1 MHYQTIPLH
10 VPMKKTILSLLFFL
24 CAFTMATA
32 QTQAEHKAFAQE
44 IIQYL
49 SDSTYHQGV
58 EFIRMNLLQDL
69 MEEQNFSKNQLEE
82 EKIKITLSFKDDF
95 QNFNRIMASLR
106 SEYLRYKA
114 NGASFEFY
122 DIQTEPLENRTKMFS
137 NRVRFVMKTDD
148 LQNVVSLYFNSAYVL
163 NLLVLTSPIED
174 KF

>member
-1 MHYQTIPLH
+1 
-10 VPMKKTILSLLFFL
+10 MKNILLSLLVFFS
-24 CAFTMATA
+24 ATA
-32 QTQAEHKAFAQE
+32 FVPAQTEADHKAFAKE

-58 EFIRMNLLQDL
+58 EYIRMNLLQDL
-69 MEEQNFSKNQLEE
+69 MDEQGFTENQLQE
-82 EKIKITLSFKDDF
+82 EKIKITLSFKDDY

-106 SEYLRYKA
+106 SEYLHYKKD
-114 NGASFEFY
+114 GAKFEFY
-122 DIQTEPLENRTKMFS
+122 DIQTESIEGRKKMFS

-148 LQNVVSLYFNSAYVL
+148 LQNVVSLYFNSAYVV